1 MSKIKTIL
9 SCTSAFLFITTT
21 AYTMETHAETSEKE
35 KKDLSCIQRAQWI
48 APASRL
54 TLDNQTLIKKAAR
67 QQVVLLGEQHPD
79 AVHHRWQLQTIT
91 QLYAHN
97 PNIVI
102 GFEMFPRRLQPVL
115 DAWIRGEYS
124 EKEFLQKTDWD
135 KVWTFDADLYMPL
148 FRFARMNRLPMIA
161 LNVERDLISAISQ
174 KGWDGVEDAQ
184 KEGVQSPHKAHPDY
198 IASLK
203 KIFDQHPN
211 VTDDEKKDDEK
222 SKARFQRFVDAQLT
236 WDGAMAQELA
246 RVQKMGG
253 DPLVI
258 GIMGSGHL
266 ANRYGVPHQL
276 EGLGLNSTVLLPWTL
291 GWDCNELRDNYA
303 DAIFGL
309 EAMESSPRKQRPV
322 LGIRIEKIKNTPGVL
337 VDQVVEKSVAEKAG
351 FKKGD
356 RILSAAGQDIEDTG
370 QLISI
375 IQRQAPGTWLPLDIV
390 RHSKH
395 LEIIAKFPN
404 RTAKE

>member
-1 MSKIKTIL
+1 
-9 SCTSAFLFITTT
+9 
-21 AYTMETHAETSEKE
+21 
-35 KKDLSCIQRAQWI
+35 
-48 APASRL
+48 
-54 TLDNQTLIKKAAR
+54 
-67 QQVVLLGEQHPD
+67 
-79 AVHHRWQLQTIT
+79 
-91 QLYAHN
+91 
-97 PNIVI
+97 
-102 GFEMFPRRLQPVL
+102 
-115 DAWIRGEYS
+115 
-124 EKEFLQKTDWD
+124 
-135 KVWTFDADLYMPL
+135 
-148 FRFARMNRLPMIA
+148 
-161 LNVERDLISAISQ
+161 
-174 KGWDGVEDAQ
+174 
-184 KEGVQSPHKAHPDY
+184 
-198 IASLK
+198 
-203 KIFDQHPN
+203 
-211 VTDDEKKDDEK
+211 
-222 SKARFQRFVDAQLT
+222 
-236 WDGAMAQELA
+236 
-246 RVQKMGG
+246 MGG
-253 DPLVI
+253 YPFVI
-258 GIMGSGHL
+258 GIMVSGHL
-266 ANRYGVPHQL
+266 ANRYGVPHKL

-375 IQRQAPGTWLPLDIV
+375 IQRQAPGTWLPLDVV